1 MIEYYLGDTMDYE
14 KWLDTEFDIIKN
26 RVKKSISDD
35 SSVNQVRIDLMLVLA

>member
-26 RVKKSISDD
+26 RVKMIHLSTK
-35 SSVNQVRIDLMLVLA
+35 LE